1 MPLNAEEVD
10 KLIES
15 LPDLDSPPPDPKKK
29 EEQFV
34 GKGKLTGP
42 RWADAEKVC
51 QAVLAGGPEAVR
63 AVIARIK
70 ENDVGPA
77 YKPRYL
83 VHVLAL
89 YTARSGREAD
99 RATLVEGIRPELT
112 GEQPKTIRAFLIR
125 TLATFAEPS
134 VIPSLAPLLLD
145 EDLADAAARTM
156 VTLTH
161 SAKPSDAAGPL
172 LASALA
178 HAKGRSRRAV
188 VQALGDLRDSA
199 AVEALL
205 PLATDDDE
213 NTRLTALW
221 ALARSGDARAVAPV
235 LKATDETAS
244 WARRQAAKA
253 AFVLAESLV
262 AAGKRD
268 DAAKVYEHLRSTRS
282 DEQEAHVKAAAERAL
297 AGLHAPAH

>member
-1 MPLNAEEVD
+1 MTVVRLGKTAMPLDAEEID

-42 RWADAEKVC
+42 RWADAEKIC
-51 QAVLAGGPEAVR
+51 QAVLAGGPEAVS

-89 YTARSGREAD
+89 YAARSGREAD
-99 RATLVEGIRPELT
+99 RATLFEGMRPELT
-112 GEQPKTIRAFLIR
+112 GEKPKTIRAFLIR
-125 TLATFAEPS
+125 TLATFADPR

-156 VTLTH
+156 VTLTQH
-161 SAKPSDAAGPL
+161 SAKPSDAAAPL

-178 HAKGRSRRAV
+178 HAKGRSRLAV
-188 VQALGDLRDSA
+188 VQALGD
-199 AVEALL
+199 
-205 PLATDDDE
+205 
-213 NTRLTALW
+213 
-221 ALARSGDARAVAPV
+221 
-235 LKATDETAS
+235 
-244 WARRQAAKA
+244 
-253 AFVLAESLV
+253 
-262 AAGKRD
+262 
-268 DAAKVYEHLRSTRS
+268 
-282 DEQEAHVKAAAERAL
+282 
-297 AGLHAPAH
+297 